1 MKRMIKSAVDIDEVA
16 EVTSKVSSIMEDY
29 FVEYEG
35 LSKEEAE
42 QWYRVTL
49 EQQGTGT
56 YLIRVQAEIGYDEFQ
71 IVEPDLNKAV
81 QSVDKGA
88 YFDAETPGV
97 FVCVIDTNE
106 NKEEEDND
114 PIFNRKNAKEAA
126 ESAVRQVSKSLGED
140 LKVTECEIGTD
151 PEDDGVFRVFVT
163 AENDEYEALAYVDL
177 YKSETFSVP
186 QLKADLIENL
196 YSKLM
201 NAVVHK

>member
-1 MKRMIKSAVDIDEVA
+1 MKRMIKAAVDIDEVA

-35 LSKEEAE
+35 LSKEEAD

-49 EQQGTGT
+49 EKQEQGK
-56 YLIRVQAEIGYDEFQ
+56 YLIRIQAEIGYDEFQ
-71 IVEPDLNKAV
+71 IVEPDLDKAV
-81 QSVDKGA
+81 QSVDKDA
-88 YFDAETPGV
+88 YFDAETAGV

-106 NKEEEDND
+106 NKEEEDSD

-126 ESAVRQVSKSLGED
+126 DSAVRQVSKSLGED
-140 LKVTECEIGTD
+140 LKVTECEIDTD
-151 PEDDGVFRVFVT
+151 PDDDDVFRVFVT

-177 YKSETFSVP
+177 FKSETFSVP